1 MSDEAC
7 FDSKLCVPWAHKY
20 FILLILYCFVF
31 WHKNTSHD
39 VYGPDKILSV
49 QYSIAGYRSNVV
61 QLISKIYSSGE
72 PETLYAI
79 SRSVVSDSSWSHG
92 LYPTKLLCPWDS
104 PGKNTGAGSH
114 SLLQRIFPTQ
124 GSNWEHPESVLNLSI

>member
-1 MSDEAC
+1 MS
-7 FDSKLCVPWAHKY
+7 LVLITNCVYLELTNILSCWCY
-20 FILLILYCFVF
+20 LFIYF

-49 QYSIAGYRSNVV
+49 QYSIAGYRNNAV
-61 QLISKIYSSGE
+61 QLISKMYSSGE
-72 PETLYAI
+72 PETLCVV

-92 LYPTKLLCPWDS
+92 LYPTKFLCLWDS
-104 PGKNTGAGSH
+104 PGKNTGEGSH

-124 GSNWEHPESVLNLSI
+124 GSNWVHPESVKKLSS